1 MILPDCHKVV
11 SCVSKERGLIK
22 MTTANK
28 SFKLEIS
35 MSVEELADA
44 VTGKEIRIMKMVES
58 DFNNATAN
66 FTSTQIAS
74 SFVKSV
80 CFDLVIGDRES
91 LNEGGQEFVS
101 TLDRIAKGEY
111 PPQFHMTREDET
123 YLSTQ
128 CQKILNWM
136 EYHYMIQ
143 VA

>member
-1 MILPDCHKVV
+1 
-11 SCVSKERGLIK
+11 
-22 MTTANK
+22 
-28 SFKLEIS
+28 

-44 VTGKEIRIMKMVES
+44 VTGKEIRIMKLVES
-58 DFNNATAN
+58 DFKNATAN

-74 SFVKSV
+74 AFVKGV
-80 CFDLVIGDRES
+80 AFDLVIGDKET
-91 LNEGGQEFVS
+91 LNEGGQEFVN

-123 YLSTQ
+123 YLSLQ

-136 EYHYMIQ
+136 ESKWMIL